1 MQTSGFKR
9 YLSLFLSIIMIFTMI
24 PSMLFNVSAAES
36 YPVIER
42 YTAASSTEFH
52 AYYAKI
58 YSVTFLNAI
67 DWNDINSADQYW
79 DSSAAD
85 DGSVISYIK
94 YNESQSTAAGADRY
108 DLYML

>member
-1 MQTSGFKR
+1 
-9 YLSLFLSIIMIFTMI
+9 
-24 PSMLFNVSAAES
+24 MLFNVSAAES

-108 DLYML
+108 DLYMLFSENPHSQKPHHQMKDDRSTAICL